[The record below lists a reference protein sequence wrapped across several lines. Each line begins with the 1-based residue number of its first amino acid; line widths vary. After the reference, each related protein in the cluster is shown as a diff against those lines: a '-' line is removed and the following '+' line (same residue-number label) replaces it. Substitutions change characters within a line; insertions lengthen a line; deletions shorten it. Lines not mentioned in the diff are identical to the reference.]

1 MSVAQLLQQ
10 TAETIPQK
18 VTETADNI
26 GEAIETADMTS
37 IFRGIETIYGKTGT
51 QIDET
56 FSEPFQT
63 SADVNVDLNWKIT
76 NPSADISVNG
86 GKGSQMTASIGAY
99 SGYANGGGSTHMP
112 SRNTLQSFGMTAY
125 AGGGFA
131 NEKQLSWLA
140 EEGYGEF
147 IIPTNPSRR
156 TRALELYE
164 QAGRMLGVS
173 AHADGGFVG
182 SSYGGFSDEDPDEA
196 NSGWAADA
204 SPSGEQHSGGRAV
217 VQVSVQMSPEFQ
229 ISGGQSEDEIIQLI
243 RKHMGELADELGGE
257 IATRLEEVFSN
268 MPRKGA

>member
-1 MSVAQLLQQ
+1 
-10 TAETIPQK
+10 
-18 VTETADNI
+18 
-26 GEAIETADMTS
+26 
-37 IFRGIETIYGKTGT
+37 
-51 QIDET
+51 
-56 FSEPFQT
+56 
-63 SADVNVDLNWKIT
+63 
-76 NPSADISVNG
+76 
-86 GKGSQMTASIGAY
+86 
-99 SGYANGGGSTHMP
+99 MP